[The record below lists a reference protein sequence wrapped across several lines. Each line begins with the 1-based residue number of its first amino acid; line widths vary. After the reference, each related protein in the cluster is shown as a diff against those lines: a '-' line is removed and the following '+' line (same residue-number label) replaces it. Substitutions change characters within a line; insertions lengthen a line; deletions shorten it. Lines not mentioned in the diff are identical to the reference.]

1 MSQAHKLNLAVE
13 ALNKLPI
20 VATIEDMLG
29 DLYSFFC
36 KSPKKH
42 LEFLKLAEVMET
54 KGNKILRNIKT
65 RWISMLAPS
74 IRVMNEYRT
83 LIAKLERDSKAKKA
97 PKITTDCFEHLCD
110 VQIVLGLSCIMPML
124 RAVSNL
130 MKYAQSNSVFVCDFL
145 AAVKILQKDLIEMYA
160 VGDKTAYTQPAFWD
174 FNALVSQ
181 THDSIP
187 MKWTSDEL
195 DLNASGVEYLTFE
208 PKDCSIKA
216 TFRDPV
222 TKTPIPVTREVWT
235 CIIDS
240 IKAQASGVFPLCL
253 CSLEVHVCSCFQVST
268 TSVYNDSSFGLIFQF
283 LGFPL
288 DSGY

>member
-83 LIAKLERDSKAKKA
+83 LIAKLDETAK
-97 PKITTDCFEHLCD
+97 PKKPQRL
-110 VQIVLGLSCIMPML
+110 L
-124 RAVSNL
+124 
-130 MKYAQSNSVFVCDFL
+130 
-145 AAVKILQKDLIEMYA
+145 
-160 VGDKTAYTQPAFWD
+160 
-174 FNALVSQ
+174 
-181 THDSIP
+181 
-187 MKWTSDEL
+187 
-195 DLNASGVEYLTFE
+195 
-208 PKDCSIKA
+208 
-216 TFRDPV
+216 
-222 TKTPIPVTREVWT
+222 
-235 CIIDS
+235 
-240 IKAQASGVFPLCL
+240 
-253 CSLEVHVCSCFQVST
+253 
-268 TSVYNDSSFGLIFQF
+268 
-283 LGFPL
+283 
-288 DSGY
+288 